1 MGILSAKQAY
11 AEALGEIPSS
21 NMNSLHERV
30 YNFLQKQQ
38 RKYYED
44 KVDAFLS
51 TLKLSSRAKTM
62 LRRKL
67 LQPVTVGGVHY
78 SNVMEEAAKR
88 LNQSTKTTS
97 GRIAEWCVQRELER
111 KGLRENE
118 HFTIRKDKTDI
129 IVYHPDMKRDRKRHR
144 IEVKNLKMRE
154 RGIRGLVY
162 DGDSLVGFF
171 DEEREFGA
179 GTVREINEY
188 CCKTNGYAYVSPLIY
203 NSLRKNKQLTLNT
216 RFKLNTEIGK
226 DMARFCHTGKL

>member
-1 MGILSAKQAY
+1 MSILSAKQAY
-11 AEALGEIPSS
+11 AEALNEIPSS

-30 YNFLQKQQ
+30 YSFLQKQQ
-38 RKYYED
+38 QKYYED

-51 TLKLSSRAKTM
+51 TLKLSSRTKTM

-78 SNVMEEAAKR
+78 ANFMEEAAKR

-97 GRIAEWCVQRELER
+97 GRVAEWCVQRELEKNSLR
-111 KGLRENE
+111 KNE

-129 IVYHPDMKRDRKRHR
+129 IVYHPDMKRDKKRHR

-171 DEEREFGA
+171 DEESEFGA
-179 GTVREINEY
+179 GTVKEINEY
-188 CCKTNGYAYVSPLIY
+188 CRKTNGYAYVSPLIY
-203 NSLRKNKQLTLNT
+203 NSLRKNKQLTRNA

-226 DMARFCHTGKL
+226 DMAKFCKTGKL